1 MKLVVPIEISA
12 GERRV
17 SITPDC
23 VPALVKMG
31 FDVFVEKDAG
41 IKSSYTDD
49 HYKKSGA
56 KICLKSKDLYN
67 KASIVVKIQRPTNFK
82 NINEYNFLK
91 DCELL
96 TLLYEQKFSKEFNFL
111 KKLNI
116 NVFALERMP
125 RISRAQSMDV
135 LSSQS
140 NLAGYK
146 AVIDAASEFN
156 KAFPLMMTSA
166 GTVAPAKV
174 LVIGAGVAG
183 LQAIATAKRLGS
195 VVFAFDVRSS
205 TKEQVE
211 SLGAKFVEVE
221 NEGDSGETS
230 AGYAKEMSKSYK
242 KKQSLV
248 LQETLKKVD
257 IVITT
262 ALIPG
267 KDAPKLISK
276 KMLESMKV
284 GSIVMDLASEFG
296 GNCELTKHG
305 ETVNF
310 KSKKIIGP
318 KNLASTVSQDSS
330 RLFSKN
336 VVNFLMNSCES
347 GKFKS
352 FNWDD
357 EVVKET
363 CVIRNL
369 NNPKKRGS

>member
-1 MKLVVPIEISA
+1 MKLVVPMEITE
-12 GERRV
+12 GESRV

-23 VPALVKMG
+23 IPALIKMG
-31 FDVFVEKDAG
+31 FKVFVQKDAG
-41 IKSSYTDD
+41 IASSYTDD
-49 HYKKSGA
+49 DYKKSGA
-56 KICLKSKDLYN
+56 KICSKLSELYG
-67 KASIVVKIQRPTNFK
+67 KANLVVKIQRPIK
-82 NINEYNFLK
+82 LKKINEYNLLK
-91 DCELL
+91 NCELL
-96 TLLYEQKFSKEFNFL
+96 TLLYEQKFKNEFNML
-111 KKLNI
+111 KKLKI
-116 NVFALERMP
+116 NVFALEKMP

-140 NLAGYK
+140 NLSGYK

-211 SLGAKFVEVE
+211 SLGAKFVDVAT
-221 NEGDSGETS
+221 NDSGETA
-230 AGYAKEMSKSYK
+230 AGYAKEMTASYK
-242 KKQSLV
+242 KKQNAILAD
-248 LQETLKKVD
+248 TLKKMD

-267 KDAPKLISK
+267 KKAPVLLSK
-276 KMLESMKV
+276 KMVESMKV
-284 GSIVMDLASEFG
+284 GSIIIDLASEFG

-305 ETVNF
+305 EKVIF

-318 KNLASTVSQDSS
+318 KNLASSVAQDSS
-330 RLFSKN
+330 RLYSKN
-336 VVNFLMNSCES
+336 VVNFLMNSCDS

-352 FNWDD
+352 FNWED

-363 CVIRNL
+363 CVVKNL
-369 NNPKKRGS
+369 INLKKESK

>member
-1 MKLVVPIEISA
+1 MKLVVPMEVTE
-12 GERRV
+12 GESRV

-23 VPALVKMG
+23 IPALIKMG
-31 FDVFVEKDAG
+31 FKVFVQKDAG
-41 IKSSYTDD
+41 IRSSYTDD
-49 HYKKSGA
+49 DYKKSGA
-56 KICLKSKDLYN
+56 KRCSKLSELYG
-67 KASIVVKIQRPTNFK
+67 KANLVVKIQRPIK
-82 NINEYNFLK
+82 LKKINEYNLLK
-91 DCELL
+91 NCELL
-96 TLLYEQKFSKEFNFL
+96 TLLYEQKFKNEFNML
-111 KKLNI
+111 KKLKI
-116 NVFALERMP
+116 NVFALEKMP

-140 NLAGYK
+140 NLSGYK

-211 SLGAKFVEVE
+211 SLGAKFVDVAT
-221 NEGDSGETS
+221 NDSGETA
-230 AGYAKEMSKSYK
+230 AGYAKEMTASYK
-242 KKQSLV
+242 KKQNAILAD
-248 LQETLKKVD
+248 TLKKID

-267 KDAPKLISK
+267 KKAPVLLSK
-276 KMLESMKV
+276 KMVESMKV
-284 GSIVMDLASEFG
+284 GSIIIDLASEFG

-305 ETVNF
+305 EKVIF

-318 KNLASTVSQDSS
+318 KNLASSVAQDSS
-330 RLFSKN
+330 RLYSKN
-336 VVNFLMNSCES
+336 VVNFLMNSCDS

-352 FNWDD
+352 FNWED

-363 CVIRNL
+363 CVVKNL
-369 NNPKKRGS
+369 INPKKESK

>member
-1 MKLVVPIEISA
+1 MKLVVPMEVTE
-12 GERRV
+12 GESRV

-23 VPALVKMG
+23 IPALTKMG
-31 FDVFVEKDAG
+31 FKVFVQKDAG
-41 IKSSYTDD
+41 IGSSYTDD
-49 HYKKSGA
+49 DYKKSGA
-56 KICLKSKDLYN
+56 KICSKLSELYG
-67 KASIVVKIQRPTNFK
+67 KANLVVKIQRPIK
-82 NINEYNFLK
+82 LKKINEYNLLK
-91 DCELL
+91 NCELL
-96 TLLYEQKFSKEFNFL
+96 TLLYEQKFKNEFNML
-111 KKLNI
+111 KKLKI
-116 NVFALERMP
+116 NVFALEKMP

-140 NLAGYK
+140 NLSGYK

-211 SLGAKFVEVE
+211 SLGAKFVDVAT
-221 NEGDSGETS
+221 NDSGETA
-230 AGYAKEMSKSYK
+230 AGYAKEMTASYK
-242 KKQSLV
+242 KKQNAILAD
-248 LQETLKKVD
+248 TLKKMD

-267 KDAPKLISK
+267 KKAPVLLSK
-276 KMLESMKV
+276 KMVESMKV
-284 GSIVMDLASEFG
+284 GSIIIDLASEFG

-305 ETVNF
+305 EKVIF

-318 KNLASTVSQDSS
+318 KNLASSVAQDSS
-330 RLFSKN
+330 RLYSKN
-336 VVNFLMNSCES
+336 VVNFLMNSCDS

-352 FNWDD
+352 FNWED

-363 CVIRNL
+363 CVVKNL
-369 NNPKKRGS
+369 INPKKESK

>member
-1 MKLVVPIEISA
+1 MKLVVPMEITE
-12 GERRV
+12 GESRV

-23 VPALVKMG
+23 IPALTKMG
-31 FDVFVEKDAG
+31 FKVFVQKDAG
-41 IKSSYTDD
+41 IGSSYTDD
-49 HYKKSGA
+49 DYKKSGA
-56 KICLKSKDLYN
+56 KICSRLSELYG
-67 KASIVVKIQRPTNFK
+67 KANLVVKIQRPIK
-82 NINEYNFLK
+82 LKKINEYNLLK
-91 DCELL
+91 NCELL
-96 TLLYEQKFSKEFNFL
+96 TLLYEQKFKNEFNML
-111 KKLNI
+111 KKLKI
-116 NVFALERMP
+116 NVFALEKMP

-140 NLAGYK
+140 NLSGYK

-211 SLGAKFVEVE
+211 SLGAKFVDVATI
-221 NEGDSGETS
+221 DSGETA
-230 AGYAKEMSKSYK
+230 AGYAMEMTASYK
-242 KKQSLV
+242 KKQNAILAD
-248 LQETLKKVD
+248 TLKKMD

-267 KDAPKLISK
+267 KKAPVLLSK
-276 KMLESMKV
+276 KMVESMKV
-284 GSIVMDLASEFG
+284 GSIIIDLASEFG

-305 ETVNF
+305 EKVIF

-318 KNLASTVSQDSS
+318 KNLASSVAQDSS
-330 RLFSKN
+330 RLYSKN
-336 VVNFLMNSCES
+336 VVNFLMNSCDS

-352 FNWDD
+352 FNWED

-363 CVIRNL
+363 CVVKNL
-369 NNPKKRGS
+369 INPKKESK

>member
-1 MKLVVPIEISA
+1 MKLVVPMEITE
-12 GERRV
+12 GESRV

-23 VPALVKMG
+23 IPALTKMG
-31 FDVFVEKDAG
+31 FKVFVQKDAG
-41 IKSSYTDD
+41 IGSSYTDD
-49 HYKKSGA
+49 DYKKSGA
-56 KICLKSKDLYN
+56 KICSKLSELYG
-67 KASIVVKIQRPTNFK
+67 KANLVVKIQRPIK
-82 NINEYNFLK
+82 LKKINEYNLLK
-91 DCELL
+91 NCELL
-96 TLLYEQKFSKEFNFL
+96 TLLYEQKFKNEFNML
-111 KKLNI
+111 KKLKI
-116 NVFALERMP
+116 NVFALEKMP

-140 NLAGYK
+140 NLSGYK

-211 SLGAKFVEVE
+211 SLGAKFVDVAT
-221 NEGDSGETS
+221 NDSGETA
-230 AGYAKEMSKSYK
+230 AGYAKEMTASYK
-242 KKQSLV
+242 KKQNAILAD
-248 LQETLKKVD
+248 TLKKMD

-267 KDAPKLISK
+267 KKAPVLLSK
-276 KMLESMKV
+276 KMVESMKV
-284 GSIVMDLASEFG
+284 GSIIIDLASEFG

-305 ETVNF
+305 EKVIF

-318 KNLASTVSQDSS
+318 KNLASSVAQASS
-330 RLFSKN
+330 RLYSKN
-336 VVNFLMNSCES
+336 VVNFLMNSCDS

-352 FNWDD
+352 FNWED

-363 CVIRNL
+363 CVVKNL
-369 NNPKKRGS
+369 INPKKESK

>member
-1 MKLVVPIEISA
+1 MKLVVPMEITE
-12 GERRV
+12 GESRV

-23 VPALVKMG
+23 VPALIKMG
-31 FDVFVEKDAG
+31 FKVFVQKDAG
-41 IKSSYTDD
+41 IESSYTDD
-49 HYKKSGA
+49 DYKKSGA
-56 KICLKSKDLYN
+56 KICSKLSELYG
-67 KASIVVKIQRPTNFK
+67 KANLVVKIQRPIK
-82 NINEYNFLK
+82 LKKINEYNLLK
-91 DCELL
+91 NCELL
-96 TLLYEQKFSKEFNFL
+96 TLLYEQKFKNEFNML
-111 KKLNI
+111 KKLKI
-116 NVFALERMP
+116 NVFALEKMP

-140 NLAGYK
+140 NLSGYK

-211 SLGAKFVEVE
+211 SLGAKFVDVAT
-221 NEGDSGETS
+221 NDSGETA
-230 AGYAKEMSKSYK
+230 AGYAKEMTASYK
-242 KKQSLV
+242 KKQNAILAD
-248 LQETLKKVD
+248 TLKKMD

-267 KDAPKLISK
+267 KKAPVLLSK
-276 KMLESMKV
+276 KMVESMKV
-284 GSIVMDLASEFG
+284 GSIIIDLASEFG

-305 ETVNF
+305 EKVIF

-318 KNLASTVSQDSS
+318 KNLASSVAQDSS
-330 RLFSKN
+330 RLYSKN
-336 VVNFLMNSCES
+336 VVNFLMNSCDS

-352 FNWDD
+352 FNWED

-363 CVIRNL
+363 CVVKNL
-369 NNPKKRGS
+369 INPKKESK

>member
-1 MKLVVPIEISA
+1 MKLVVPMEITE
-12 GERRV
+12 GESRV

-23 VPALVKMG
+23 IPALIKMG
-31 FDVFVEKDAG
+31 FKVFVQKDAG
-41 IKSSYTDD
+41 IESSYTDD
-49 HYKKSGA
+49 DYKKSGA
-56 KICLKSKDLYN
+56 KICSKLSELYG
-67 KASIVVKIQRPTNFK
+67 KANLVVKIQRPIK
-82 NINEYNFLK
+82 LKKINEYNLLK
-91 DCELL
+91 NCELL
-96 TLLYEQKFSKEFNFL
+96 TLLYEQKFKNEFNML
-111 KKLNI
+111 KKLKI
-116 NVFALERMP
+116 NVFALEKMP

-140 NLAGYK
+140 NLSGYK

-211 SLGAKFVEVE
+211 SLGAKFVDVAT
-221 NEGDSGETS
+221 NDSGETA
-230 AGYAKEMSKSYK
+230 AGYAKEMTASYK
-242 KKQSLV
+242 KKQNAILA
-248 LQETLKKVD
+248 ETLKKMD

-262 ALIPG
+262 ALITG
-267 KDAPKLISK
+267 KKAPILLSK
-276 KMLESMKV
+276 KMVESMKV
-284 GSIVMDLASEFG
+284 GSIIIDLASEFG

-305 ETVNF
+305 EKVIF

-318 KNLASTVSQDSS
+318 KNLASSVAQDSS
-330 RLFSKN
+330 RLYSKN
-336 VVNFLMNSCES
+336 VVNFLMNSCDS

-352 FNWDD
+352 FNWED

-363 CVIRNL
+363 CVVKNL
-369 NNPKKRGS
+369 INPKKESK

>member
-1 MKLVVPIEISA
+1 MKLVVPMEITE
-12 GERRV
+12 GESRV

-23 VPALVKMG
+23 IPALTKMG
-31 FDVFVEKDAG
+31 FKVFVQKDAG
-41 IKSSYTDD
+41 IGSSYTDD
-49 HYKKSGA
+49 DYKKSGA
-56 KICLKSKDLYN
+56 KICSKLSELYG
-67 KASIVVKIQRPTNFK
+67 KANLVVKIQRPIK
-82 NINEYNFLK
+82 LKKINEYNLLK
-91 DCELL
+91 NCELL
-96 TLLYEQKFSKEFNFL
+96 TLLYEQKFKNEFNML
-111 KKLNI
+111 KKLKI
-116 NVFALERMP
+116 NVFALEKMP

-140 NLAGYK
+140 NLSGYK

-211 SLGAKFVEVE
+211 SLGAKFVDVAT
-221 NEGDSGETS
+221 NDSGETA
-230 AGYAKEMSKSYK
+230 AGYAKEMTASYK
-242 KKQSLV
+242 KKQNAILAD
-248 LQETLKKVD
+248 TLKKMD

-267 KDAPKLISK
+267 KKAPVLLSK
-276 KMLESMKV
+276 KMVESMKV
-284 GSIVMDLASEFG
+284 GSIIIDLASEFG

-305 ETVNF
+305 EKVIF

-318 KNLASTVSQDSS
+318 KNLASSVAQDSS
-330 RLFSKN
+330 RLYSKN
-336 VVNFLMNSCES
+336 VVNFLMNSCDS

-352 FNWDD
+352 FNWED

-363 CVIRNL
+363 CVVKNL
-369 NNPKKRGS
+369 INSKKESK

>member
-1 MKLVVPIEISA
+1 MKLVVPMEITE
-12 GERRV
+12 GESRV

-23 VPALVKMG
+23 IPALTKMG
-31 FDVFVEKDAG
+31 FKVFVQKDAG
-41 IKSSYTDD
+41 IGSSYTDD
-49 HYKKSGA
+49 DYKKSGA
-56 KICLKSKDLYN
+56 KICSKLSELYG
-67 KASIVVKIQRPTNFK
+67 KANLVVKIQRPIK
-82 NINEYNFLK
+82 LKKINEYNLLK
-91 DCELL
+91 NCELL
-96 TLLYEQKFSKEFNFL
+96 TLLYEQKFKNEFNML
-111 KKLNI
+111 KKLKI
-116 NVFALERMP
+116 NVFALEKMP

-140 NLAGYK
+140 NLSGYK

-211 SLGAKFVEVE
+211 SLGAKFVDVAT
-221 NEGDSGETS
+221 NDSGETA
-230 AGYAKEMSKSYK
+230 AGYAKEMTASYK
-242 KKQSLV
+242 KKQNAILAD
-248 LQETLKKVD
+248 TLKKID

-267 KDAPKLISK
+267 KKAPVLLSK
-276 KMLESMKV
+276 KMVESMKV
-284 GSIVMDLASEFG
+284 GSIIIDLASEFG

-305 ETVNF
+305 EKVIF

-318 KNLASTVSQDSS
+318 KNLASSVAQDSS
-330 RLFSKN
+330 RLYSKN
-336 VVNFLMNSCES
+336 VVNFLMNSCDS

-352 FNWDD
+352 FNWED

-363 CVIRNL
+363 CVVKNL
-369 NNPKKRGS
+369 INPQKESK

>member
-1 MKLVVPIEISA
+1 MKLVVPTEITE
-12 GERRV
+12 GEFRV

-23 VPALVKMG
+23 IPALTKMG
-31 FDVFVEKDAG
+31 FKVFVQKDAG

-49 HYKKSGA
+49 DYKKNGA
-56 KICLKSKDLYN
+56 KISSKLSELYRN
-67 KASIVVKIQRPTNFK
+67 ANLVVKIQRPTK
-82 NINEYNFLK
+82 LRKINEFNLLK
-91 DCELL
+91 NCELL
-96 TLLYEQKFSKEFNFL
+96 TLLYEQKFKNEFNMLRKL
-111 KKLNI
+111 KI
-116 NVFALERMP
+116 NVFALEKMP

-140 NLAGYK
+140 NLSGYK

-166 GTVAPAKV
+166 GTVAPAKI

-211 SLGAKFVEVE
+211 SLGAKFVDVE
-221 NEGDSGETS
+221 SKDSGETS
-230 AGYAKEMSKSYK
+230 GGYAKEMSASYK
-242 KKQSLV
+242 KKQNAILA
-248 LQETLKKVD
+248 ETLKKMD

-267 KDAPKLISK
+267 KKAPLLLSK
-276 KMLESMKV
+276 KMVESMKV
-284 GSIVMDLASEFG
+284 GSIIIDLASEFG

-305 ETVNF
+305 EKVVF

-318 KNLASTVSQDSS
+318 QNLASSVAQDSS

-336 VVNFLMNSCES
+336 VVNFLLNSCES
-347 GKFKS
+347 GKFKK
-352 FNWDD
+352 FNWED

-363 CVIRNL
+363 CVIKNIL
-369 NNPKKRGS
+369 STGKGGK